1 MNGGKPEL
9 GYTAAS
15 RGAQLEAE
23 IKKRVLWQLL
33 SSPLTLGP
41 VLVGATV
48 LAALWTFGLRSGVA
62 AFGGIAAILAGIG
75 VFFTRLFLSSE
86 ALIRKTLARIQK
98 EAREQHEKAL
108 DVLEKELRATA
119 DDRRDETCLRD
130 LRALM
135 KAFEESRQW
144 SETLNPRLTFDILGG
159 VGQLFDSCVRSL
171 RKALELWR
179 TAERMSTREA
189 RVPILEQRRRIIED
203 VQKSVTQLG
212 HLLAGVQSLD
222 ADSEAG
228 DSELARIRAELDQ
241 SLEVA
246 RRVEQRM
253 KSLDSELGTAPVRTA
268 RNGTEKET

>member
-1 MNGGKPEL
+1 MKAGRPESI
-9 GYTAAS
+9 YSAAS

-33 SSPLTLGP
+33 SSPLTVGP
-41 VLVGATV
+41 VLAGATV
-48 LAALWTFGLRSGVA
+48 LAAMWTFGLRSGVA
-62 AFGGIAAILAGIG
+62 AFGGIAAILGGIG

-86 ALIRKTLARIQK
+86 ALVRKTLAQMQK
-98 EAREQHEKAL
+98 EARDQHEKEL
-108 DVLEKELRATA
+108 DALEKELRATA

-135 KAFEESRQW
+135 KAFEEGGQW

-179 TAERMSTREA
+179 TAKRMSTREA
-189 RVPILEQRRRIIED
+189 RAPILEQRKRIIDD

-222 ADSEAG
+222 TSSAAG

-253 KSLDSELGTAPVRTA
+253 KSLDSELGMAPLRA
-268 RNGTEKET
+268 GREPAEKDS